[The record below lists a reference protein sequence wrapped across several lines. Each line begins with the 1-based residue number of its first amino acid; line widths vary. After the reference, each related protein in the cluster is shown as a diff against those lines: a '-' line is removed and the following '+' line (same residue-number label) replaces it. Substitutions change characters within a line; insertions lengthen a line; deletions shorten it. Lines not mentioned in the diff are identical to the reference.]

1 MLIVVGMCRYCS
13 SCSSAAAVWKEIILP
28 PVHVHA
34 HTQTYQQVFKDL
46 PSHIGFNIEVKYPVP
61 ETTDPQYNFSY
72 FERNQMADII
82 LKVVYRYAHKRKI
95 IFSCFDP
102 DMCTM

>member
-1 MLIVVGMCRYCS
+1 MVVVGVCMYCRSLQQCS
-13 SCSSAAAVWKEIILP
+13 CCLENKLSFLP
-28 PVHVHA
+28 C
-34 HTQTYQQVFKDL
+34 TFTLTRTYQQVFKDL

>member
-1 MLIVVGMCRYCS
+1 M
-13 SCSSAAAVWKEIILP
+13 
-28 PVHVHA
+28 
-34 HTQTYQQVFKDL
+34 
-46 PSHIGFNIEVKYPVP
+46 KYPVP

>member
-1 MLIVVGMCRYCS
+1 
-13 SCSSAAAVWKEIILP
+13 
-28 PVHVHA
+28 VHVHTHA
-34 HTQTYQQVFKDL
+34 QTFQQVFKEL
-46 PSHIGFNIEVKYPVP
+46 PPRIGFNIEVKYPVP
-61 ETTDPQYNFSY
+61 EIADPQYNFSY

>member
-1 MLIVVGMCRYCS
+1 MCVLGIVYVLQEV
-13 SCSSAAAVWKEIILP
+13 AAVQLLLGKKLSFLP
-28 PVHVHA
+28 C
-34 HTQTYQQVFKDL
+34 TFTLTRTYQQVFKDL

>member
-1 MLIVVGMCRYCS
+1 MCT
-13 SCSSAAAVWKEIILP
+13 
-28 PVHVHA
+28 
-34 HTQTYQQVFKDL
+34 HTHTHTHTHSLSLSLSQVFKSL
-46 PSHIGFNIEVKYPVP
+46 PTHIGFNIEVKYPVP
-61 ETTDPQYNFSY
+61 ETVDPQYNFSY

-82 LKVVYRYAHKRKI
+82 LKVVYRHAHKRKI